1 MADDTTDNEG
11 GLDAARDALNTA
23 QVVSLDA
30 ARAPKNKRKPKA
42 EKSDSAAKKKDK
54 DTVPSPDLDDDPGAP
69 LGEDI
74 PRSAQQWRPPVRDRE
89 TGLPEGCPV
98 LPLGLSGDTS
108 YYLDAVRQL
117 RELEAK
123 SHGRLQLLHL
133 FGQQLQLVYRYWP
146 RFDKYGGLVG
156 WRPEKG
162 AEHLM
167 AACARKGVWNPFER
181 VRGAGAWR
189 GLGGELILHCGD
201 GVWIGPSHAQHAR
214 ALAAADKLGSVDD
227 RIAYLTRELAGEWI
241 APGAHERF
249 VYPASAALARPGIDP
264 ERLGKRFAKTAPG
277 AALLDILRSWN
288 WKRGD
293 TDARL
298 MLGWIVAAMLG
309 GALHWRPMAWLTGG
323 AGTGKSTLQALL
335 KMLFGEEGIVPA
347 ADSTAAGIWQQL
359 AYRSV
364 PVALDEMEAEQDN
377 RKNLSVVKLARLAA
391 SGGQMMRGGA
401 DHAGV
406 SFTLRS
412 CFFFSS
418 IDIPP
423 LLPQDRTRL
432 AILELNKLH
441 AGAVPPELDT
451 VEVDA
456 LGRALRHR
464 VVEHWHR
471 FDETLDVY
479 RAALIREGH
488 SARGADQFGTLL
500 ACADL
505 ALEPNEIPHAD
516 AADEWATKLSSATLA
531 EISDLAGAERGALNH
546 FLSWRA
552 DGWSQGTK
560 PMMGELVQW
569 AIEDT
574 KPGMLVGEVTELTE
588 RNQNARKLL
597 QRYGARIEE
606 VDGIAYLA
614 IANRHAGLSTVFR
627 ETKWN
632 TPAGETGVWVQSLTK
647 IAGARPSEK
656 ALWFGATAKAVLI
669 PVSACVERQLD
680 AKTTSPHGG
689 EAADA
694 AST

>member
-1 MADDTTDNEG
+1 MADDTNDNEG
-11 GLDAARDALNTA
+11 GLDAAKEAIENA
-23 QVVSLDA
+23 KVVDFDA
-30 ARAPKNKRKPKA
+30 ARSTQKKSKPKA
-42 EKSDSAAKKKDK
+42 EKAESGAKKSAKEK
-54 DTVPSPDLDDDPGAP
+54 PPVPDLDHDPNAPPSDD
-69 LGEDI
+69 DV
-74 PRSAQQWRPPVRDRE
+74 PRFASEWRRPRLDRD

-108 YYLDAVRQL
+108 YYLDAIRQL
-117 RELEAK
+117 RSLEAK

-133 FGQQLQLVYRYWP
+133 FGARQQLVYRYWP
-146 RFDKYGGLVG
+146 RWDKEGALSG

-167 AACARKGVWNPFER
+167 SACARKGVWNPFER

-201 GVWIGPSHAQHAR
+201 GVWIGPSAAQHAR
-214 ALAAADKLGSVDD
+214 ALEAADKLRVED
-227 RIAYLTRELAGEWI
+227 RIGYLTRELAGLWI
-241 APGAHERF
+241 QPGAHDRF

-264 ERLGKRFAKTAPG
+264 EKLGKRFAKTAPG
-277 AALLDILRSWN
+277 VALFDILKSWN
-288 WKRGD
+288 WKRGE

-423 LLPQDRTRL
+423 LMPQDRTRL

-441 AGAVPPELDT
+441 AKAVPPALDAG
-451 VEVDA
+451 EIDA

-471 FDETLDVY
+471 FDDTLEAY
-479 RAALIREGH
+479 RAALIAEKH

-516 AADEWATKLSSATLA
+516 AAAEWALKLSASSLA
-531 EISDLAGAERGALNH
+531 EISDLAAGERGALNH

-560 PMMGELVQW
+560 PMLGELVEW
-569 AIEDT
+569 AI
-574 KPGMLVGEVTELTE
+574 KPPTADMVVGEE
-588 RNQNARKLL
+588 RHWSEENTNARKLL

-606 VDGIAYLA
+606 VDGITYLA
-614 IANRHAGLSTVFR
+614 IANRHAGLSTIFR
-627 ETKWN
+627 DTKWN
-632 TPAGETGVWVQSLTK
+632 TPSGETGVWVQSLTK
-647 IAGARPSEK
+647 LPNARPSEK

-680 AKTTSPHGG
+680 AKPASPHGG
-689 EAADA
+689 EAAAA
-694 AST
+694 ASI